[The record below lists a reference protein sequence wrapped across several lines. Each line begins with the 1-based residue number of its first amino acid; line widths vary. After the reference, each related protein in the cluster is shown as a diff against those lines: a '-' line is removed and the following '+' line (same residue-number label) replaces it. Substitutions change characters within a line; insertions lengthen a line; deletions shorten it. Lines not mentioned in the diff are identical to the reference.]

1 MIEWINNNSVEITGA
16 ILAFIYLI
24 LEIKQKWFFWVV
36 GIISSAFYVYIFFQ
50 AGLYAQ
56 SGLNFYYI
64 LMCIYGLY
72 CWKFASKAK
81 DDNSDFHHITA
92 KTMYVLFVVFVVFF
106 GVVLIALNQFPNA
119 QVPISDALIA
129 VLSIIA
135 TWMAAKK
142 IVECWYIWIFVNI
155 FASVLFVRQEL
166 YPTAVLFTL
175 YSIFFFFFLMEWRK
189 SV

>member
-1 MIEWINNNSVEITGA
+1 
-16 ILAFIYLI
+16 
-24 LEIKQKWFFWVV
+24 
-36 GIISSAFYVYIFFQ
+36 
-50 AGLYAQ
+50 
-56 SGLNFYYI
+56 
-64 LMCIYGLY
+64 MCIYGLY
-72 CWKFASKAK
+72 CWKFASRDN
-81 DDNSDFHHITA
+81 DDNSDFHYITA
-92 KTMYVLFVVFVVFF
+92 KTMYVLSIVFVVFF
-106 GVVLIALNQFPNA
+106 GVVFIALNQFPNA

-175 YSIFFFFFLMEWRK
+175 YSILSFAGLMEWRK
-189 SV
+189 SVKKNDTANTRF